1 MTGWVVVIHRL
12 KPGLQQRLSALG
24 DTSRAALR
32 QVEIAMELWS
42 SILVAVSLVLAAGL
56 LIRAHQRAWQT
67 LQQQRRQLEPN
78 EYDFRRRQ
86 LRRRSQSSA
95 MLGLVGIG
103 MLIGRLLI
111 VWRAPPLV
119 VVVFWV
125 GVMALV
131 VWLALLAVADIVS
144 TRLHFSRLRQDYI
157 VQQARLQAQLRRM
170 EPTGDKGQPDDPPS
184 DNCDGN

>member
-1 MTGWVVVIHRL
+1 
-12 KPGLQQRLSALG
+12 
-24 DTSRAALR
+24 
-32 QVEIAMELWS
+32 MEP
-42 SILVAVSLVLAAGL
+42 
-56 LIRAHQRAWQT
+56 R
-67 LQQQRRQLEPN
+67 

-86 LRRRSQSSA
+86 LRRRSQTSA

-119 VVVFWV
+119 VVVFWL

-144 TRLHFSRLRQDYI
+144 TRLYFSRLRQNYM
-157 VQQARLQAQLRRM
+157 VEQARLRAQLRRM
-170 EPTGDKGQPDDPPS
+170 ERTRGNGQPNDQPGEKS
-184 DNCDGN
+184 EGTGSEES